1 MNNEKCYIE
10 FQRAIDHIVHG
21 KPDAAIAAVSVK
33 SQDGFNVHM
42 HIDGDHTEIIFVLAN
57 VIWRMHEFTGL
68 EASEIC
74 DQLKAAVGTLDRY
87 KDFFQRS

>member
-1 MNNEKCYIE
+1 
-10 FQRAIDHIVHG
+10 
-21 KPDAAIAAVSVK
+21 
-33 SQDGFNVHM
+33 M

>member
-1 MNNEKCYIE
+1 MKN
-10 FQRAIDHIVHG
+10 AISNFRG
-21 KPDAAIAAVSVK
+21 PLTTSCTE